1 MVPFSIAKKKV
12 VNSVHFA
19 YRPSHM
25 HRFGAR
31 VNRIYP
37 FYNA

>member
-1 MVPFSIAKKKV
+1 
-12 VNSVHFA
+12 VHFA